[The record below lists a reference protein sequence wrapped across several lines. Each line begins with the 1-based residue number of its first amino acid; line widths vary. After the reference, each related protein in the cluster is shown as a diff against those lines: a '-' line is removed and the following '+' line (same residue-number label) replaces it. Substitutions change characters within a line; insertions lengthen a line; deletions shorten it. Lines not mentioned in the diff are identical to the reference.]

1 MKKDV
6 LLSTLLGL
14 TPPPNARR
22 TPFGLSPLLQPL
34 GSPPPPPDLKRVL
47 PPPPGWRK
55 FHSLGSPL
63 SLTASALRVKGAIR
77 KAASG
82 DIKRGLVLPDAD
94 DLGLAEGRQLRV
106 AILYADLRGFSSMI
120 VTSPKRSSL
129 VVLEVFVSEMARLA
143 SLFHGEVVDCAGDRI
158 LAAFPQPPLD
168 RSLKP
173 VHRAVAC
180 GLWMQTVMDKVIVPQ
195 LRSQGYSSLSC
206 GIGIDHGT
214 VVVARVGIRNRN
226 KLVFLGSPA
235 VVAAKLEEAA
245 RPGETLMSPA
255 VYSNR
260 PSYLNAANKWVITP
274 YSPLGSPEYYRTSC
288 IFTGERPPPADRIF
302 SP

>member
-1 MKKDV
+1 MKDD
-6 LLSTLLGL
+6 LLSKLLGL

-22 TPFGLSPLLQPL
+22 RSFGLSPFSQPS
-34 GSPPPPPDLKRVL
+34 GPPPPTPDLKPVL

-55 FHSLGSPL
+55 FRLLGSPL
-63 SLTASALRVKGAIR
+63 SLTASTFRVKGSIR

-82 DIKRGLVLPDAD
+82 DIKRGLVLPDPD

-106 AILYADLRGFSSMI
+106 AILYADLRGFSSMV

-143 SLFHGEVVDCAGDRI
+143 SLFRGEVVDCAGDRI
-158 LAAFPQPPLD
+158 LAAFPQPLFD
-168 RSLKP
+168 RSLKS

-180 GLWMQTVMDKVIVPQ
+180 GLWMQTVMDKVITPQ
-195 LRSQGYSSLSC
+195 LSSQGYSSLSC

-226 KLVFLGSPA
+226 KLIFLGSPA

-245 RPGETLMSPA
+245 GPGETLMSPA

-260 PSYLNAANKWVITP
+260 PSYLNAANNWVITP
-274 YSPLGSPEYYRTSC
+274 HPPLGSPQYYKTSC
-288 IFTGERPPPADRIF
+288 VFTGESPPIAG
-302 SP
+302 